1 MSKINTSLVSK
12 IFHCS
17 DEEHSQNHL
26 SLITN
31 CFAFMFEQLS
41 TKLKKILG
49 FFLIDSPQTKIVE
62 THGIRFITKKH

>member
-26 SLITN
+26 SLIKN
-31 CFAFMFEQLS
+31 CFAFLFVGYQ
-41 TKLKKILG
+41 LKKILG